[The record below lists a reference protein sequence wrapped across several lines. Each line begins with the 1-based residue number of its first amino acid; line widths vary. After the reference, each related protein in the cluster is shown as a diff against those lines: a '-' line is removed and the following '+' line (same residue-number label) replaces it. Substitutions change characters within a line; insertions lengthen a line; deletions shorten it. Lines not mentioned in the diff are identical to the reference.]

1 MHQED
6 TNSGST
12 NQKSPDGTGPQSLLH
27 NGQLSLLLK
36 VLAATVHPSGA
47 PQWSTPRAAGWQR
60 NGIFSFFYFIVINTN
75 GHRCLAAT
83 ALESITLFM

>member
-27 NGQLSLLLK
+27 NGRLSLLLK

-47 PQWSTPRAAGWQR
+47 PRGPLVGK
-60 NGIFSFFYFIVINTN
+60 GMESFLSFIS
-75 GHRCLAAT
+75 L
-83 ALESITLFM
+83 